1 MAVRAIANWLSAL
14 SVESRPILRVSCPE
28 AADLRGTARVV
39 LTLRLYL
46 ALTKPRIVALIT
58 FTALVGELLAGP
70 TVAWWRPVLWGT
82 LGIALCSACAAV
94 LNQVFERQLDASM
107 SRTRR
112 RPLAAGLLTRRN
124 ALLFAAA
131 LGVTGS
137 AILTWLVNPLTATL
151 TVASLIGYGVIYT
164 VWLKPATSQN
174 IVIGGVAG
182 AAPPVLGWAAATDEI
197 GRQALLLFLIVLLW
211 TPPHF
216 WSLAIARRNEY
227 APTGIPMLPVTR
239 GVPHT
244 QWQILLY
251 TVLLALATLLPF
263 LTHMSGII
271 YLCAA
276 LILDAMFVSHALR
289 LKTGK
294 SDAQAMQTFRF
305 SVQYLMWLFAA
316 LLADHYLAFAW

>member
-1 MAVRAIANWLSAL
+1 MAVRAIANWLSEL
-14 SVESRPILRVSCPE
+14 SVESRPIRRESCPE
-28 AADLRGTARVV
+28 AADLRGSARVL

-46 ALTKPRIVALIT
+46 VLTKPRIVALIT

-70 TVAWWRPVLWGT
+70 TIAWRRPVLWGT

-94 LNQVFERQLDASM
+94 LNQVFERRLDASM

-137 AILTWLVNPLTATL
+137 AILTWLVNPLTAIL

-174 IVIGGVAG
+174 IVIGGIAG
-182 AAPPVLGWAAATDEI
+182 AAPPVLGWAAVTDAI
-197 GRQALLLFLIVLLW
+197 VPQALLLFLIVLLW

-227 APTGIPMLPVTR
+227 ARTGIPMLPVTR
-239 GVPHT
+239 GVAHT
-244 QWQILLY
+244 QGQILLY
-251 TVLLALATLLPF
+251 TVLLTVATLLPF
-263 LTHMSGII
+263 LIHMSGFI
-271 YLCAA
+271 YLSTA
-276 LILDAMFVSHALR
+276 LILDAVFVSHALR
-289 LKTGK
+289 LKASK
-294 SDAQAMQTFRF
+294 SDSQAMRTFRF
-305 SVQYLMWLFAA
+305 SVKYLMWLFAA